1 MGRKKEPLGAD
12 EKPTSGKAA
21 KGYKVHYTRLSEP
34 SDVLHYCQTL
44 INRMRRADLE
54 LEPDYLGKIIYLLNT
69 WLAAYKSNLE
79 AIEIKQLREE
89 IAELKRQME
98 AQNGAIIR
106 AENR

>member
-1 MGRKKEPLGAD
+1 MVRKEPLGVG
-12 EKPTSGKAA
+12 EKTKLGSGAGGK
-21 KGYKVHYTRLSEP
+21 KKTNFIRLHEP
-34 SDVLHYCQTL
+34 SDVLLYTQRL
-44 INRMRRADLE
+44 VNRMRRHDLE

-79 AIEIKQLREE
+79 AVEVKQLREE

-98 AQNGAIIR
+98 ARNDTIIR